1 MDVVMDEAFCGCVG
15 LYRKP
20 LGPKNGWS
28 GQQQCRE
35 PDGGAANH
43 DSLEPTAI
51 TGIRACWGRTKER
64 DSMLC
69 CASYRI
75 SFHLYQSGLLGR
87 VHNRCPVATACL
99 SKWGG
104 ARVRGQHASFRP
116 SRDLSG

>member
-1 MDVVMDEAFCGCVG
+1 MDEAFCGRVG

-35 PDGGAANH
+35 PDGGAANR

-64 DSMLC
+64 GLDAVL
-69 CASYRI
+69 RI
-75 SFHLYQSGLLGR
+75 LSHLVPFVPERS
-87 VHNRCPVATACL
+87 
-99 SKWGG
+99 
-104 ARVRGQHASFRP
+104 ARPRSTTGV
-116 SRDLSG
+116 L